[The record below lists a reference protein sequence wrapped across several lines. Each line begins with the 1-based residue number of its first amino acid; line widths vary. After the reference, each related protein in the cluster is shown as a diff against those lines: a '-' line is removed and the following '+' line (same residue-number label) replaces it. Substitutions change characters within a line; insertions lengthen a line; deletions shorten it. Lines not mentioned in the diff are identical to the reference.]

1 MEKLQKIVV
10 AGVIANKGK
19 FLVVKRSASEK
30 ILPNKWELPSGK
42 VEFEEDPNNALIR
55 EIEEEI
61 NITPEKFI
69 PIKITDYTLGNKH
82 KKKHTVQ
89 IIFLIKSSDNKIKLS
104 SEHDEYRWIDIEEL
118 NNLNTFDDM
127 QEILL
132 CAQKNL
138 NNL

>member
-10 AGVIANKGK
+10 AGVIVKKGK
-19 FLVVKRSASEK
+19 FLVVKRSATEK

-42 VEFEEDPNNALIR
+42 VEFGENPNNALVR
-55 EIEEEI
+55 EIEEEV
-61 NITPEKFI
+61 NITPEKFV
-69 PIKITDYTLGNKH
+69 PIKITDYILGDEH

-89 IIFLIKSSDNKIKLS
+89 IIFLIKSSDNEIKLS
-104 SEHDEYRWIDIEEL
+104 SEHDEYRWITIDEL

-127 QEILL
+127 QEILI

-138 NNL
+138 DKI